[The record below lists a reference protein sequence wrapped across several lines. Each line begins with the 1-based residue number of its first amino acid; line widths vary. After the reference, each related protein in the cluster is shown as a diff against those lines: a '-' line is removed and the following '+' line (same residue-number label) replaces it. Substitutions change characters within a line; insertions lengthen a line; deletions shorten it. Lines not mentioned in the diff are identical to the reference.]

1 MEAYTLRFAMGSIPA
16 PLLVLLLA
24 AAAVALSAPLAALL
38 VRLGHRAGALDS
50 AGTGGHAKVLRRVP
64 NIGGVAIAATVALPL
79 LAVVAAGHAIGADRI
94 AEWFPALAASA
105 RRLPDVLPQATAIL
119 VGVASLHLMGLIDD
133 RRALPWLPKLAVQ
146 LAVAAGTVHF
156 GGIRVLHLADAW
168 AGGPWLSVCV
178 SVAWI
183 VVMVN
188 AINFLDNMDG
198 LAGGVAFVGAAAL
211 AVAAAVAE
219 QWMTAGLLAVLAG
232 ALLGFLVFNFPWR
245 AGQAARIFMGDG
257 GSLVVGYLLAVLAM
271 AIVFTAPD
279 RPGYALGTHAY
290 GVFAPLVILAV
301 PLYDACTVTL
311 LRRSQGRSPMVGD
324 QQHFSHRLVLR
335 GLTKRGAVLL
345 ICALAAVCGV
355 SGLLLG
361 SAAPWQAAL
370 IGAQVAV
377 VLGTIAALEQP
388 QLRAMRDAG
397 AARDEGVK

>member
-1 MEAYTLRFAMGSIPA
+1 MEAYTLRFTMGPIPA
-16 PLLVLLLA
+16 PVLVLAIA
-24 AAAVALSAPLAALL
+24 AATAALSAPITALL

-79 LAVVAAGHAIGADRI
+79 LAVVAAGHAVGPERL

-119 VGVASLHLMGLIDD
+119 LGVVALHLTGLVDD

-146 LAVAAGTVHF
+146 LAVAAGTVVF
-156 GGIRVLHLADAW
+156 GDLRVLHFIDASV
-168 AGGPWLSVCV
+168 GGPWLGVLASI
-178 SVAWI
+178 AWI
-183 VVMVN
+183 VVLVN

-198 LAGGVAFVGAAAL
+198 LAGGVAFVAAVAL

-232 ALLGFLVFNFPWR
+232 ALLGFLAFNFPWR
-245 AGQAARIFMGDG
+245 AGQTARIFMGDG

-271 AIVFTAPD
+271 AIVFTAPG

-311 LRRSQGRSPMVGD
+311 LRWSQGRSPMVGD

-377 VLGTIAALEQP
+377 VLGTIAALERP
-388 QLRAMRDAG
+388 QLRAMRDEG
-397 AARDEGVK
+397 AR

>member
-1 MEAYTLRFAMGSIPA
+1 MGGAYTLRFAMGSLPA

-24 AAAVALSAPLAALL
+24 AAAAALSAPLTALL

-50 AGTGGHAKVLRRVP
+50 AGTVGHAKVLRRVP
-64 NIGGVAIAATVALPL
+64 NIGGVSIAATVALPL
-79 LAVVAAGHAIGADRI
+79 LAVVVAGHAVGAERL

-105 RRLPDVLPQATAIL
+105 RRLPDVLPQATRIL
-119 VGVASLHLMGLIDD
+119 LGGVALHLTGLFDD

-146 LAVAAGTVHF
+146 VAVAAGTVLL
-156 GGIRVLHLADAW
+156 GNLRVLHFIDASV
-168 AGGPWLSVCV
+168 GGPWLGILV

-183 VVMVN
+183 VVLVN

-198 LAGGVAFVGAAAL
+198 LAGGVAFVAAVSL

-232 ALLGFLVFNFPWR
+232 ALLGFLAFNFPWR
-245 AGQAARIFMGDG
+245 AGQTARIFMGDG

-271 AIVFTAPD
+271 AIVFTAPG

-311 LRRSQGRSPMVGD
+311 LRWSQGRSPMVGD

-370 IGAQVAV
+370 IAAQVAV
-377 VLGTIAALEQP
+377 VLGTIAALERP
-388 QLRAMRDAG
+388 QLRAMRDEG
-397 AARDEGVK
+397 AR

>member
-1 MEAYTLRFAMGSIPA
+1 MGSLPA
-16 PLLVLLLA
+16 PFLVLLLA
-24 AAAVALSAPLAALL
+24 AAAVALSAPLTAVL

-64 NIGGVAIAATVALPL
+64 NIGGVAIAVTVALPL
-79 LAVVAAGHAIGADRI
+79 LAVVVAGHAVGADRL
-94 AEWFPALAASA
+94 AEWVPSLAASA
-105 RRLPDVLPQATAIL
+105 RRLPEVLPQATAIL
-119 VGVASLHLMGLIDD
+119 LGVAALHLTGLVDD
-133 RRALPWLPKLAVQ
+133 RRALPWMPKLAVQ
-146 LAVAAGTVHF
+146 VAVAVGTVLLGNLH
-156 GGIRVLHLADAW
+156 VLHFIDASV
-168 AGGPWLSVCV
+168 GGPWLGILA

-198 LAGGVAFVGAAAL
+198 LAGGVAFVAAVAL
-211 AVAAAVAE
+211 AVAAAVAG
-219 QWMTAGLLAVLAG
+219 QWMTAGLLAILAG
-232 ALLGFLVFNFPWR
+232 ALLGFLAFNFPWR

-257 GSLVVGYLLAVLAM
+257 GSLVVGYLLAVLAI

-290 GVFAPLVILAV
+290 GVLAPLVILAV

-311 LRRSQGRSPMVGD
+311 LRWSQGRSPMVGD

-335 GLTKRGAVLL
+335 GLSRRGAVLL

-370 IGAQVAV
+370 IGVQVAV
-377 VLGTIAALEQP
+377 VLGTIAALERP
-388 QLRAMRDAG
+388 QLRAMRDG
-397 AARDEGVK
+397 AAHDEGAR